1 MLGRKQFDLEKLI
14 IGITPL
20 KLRLHSGFPA
30 AIFLLIQTKTFWIGC
45 FFCMLNYE
53 YCVLDI
59 PCSSPLVMVNTNTY
73 VFQLKIKNPVE
84 TIMRNILTE
93 ERSSLFISLL
103 RNYVYFD
110 RFNNCGSIDVKM
122 DGSVLNNKKLYFKI
136 LGLFS
141 IPNWIGILTLHQ
153 LLQLF
158 PRILKP

>member
-1 MLGRKQFDLEKLI
+1 
-14 IGITPL
+14 
-20 KLRLHSGFPA
+20 
-30 AIFLLIQTKTFWIGC
+30 
-45 FFCMLNYE
+45 MLNYE

-73 VFQLKIKNPVE
+73 VFQLKIKNP
-84 TIMRNILTE
+84 NL
-93 ERSSLFISLL
+93 SLL

-136 LGLFS
+136 LGLSS